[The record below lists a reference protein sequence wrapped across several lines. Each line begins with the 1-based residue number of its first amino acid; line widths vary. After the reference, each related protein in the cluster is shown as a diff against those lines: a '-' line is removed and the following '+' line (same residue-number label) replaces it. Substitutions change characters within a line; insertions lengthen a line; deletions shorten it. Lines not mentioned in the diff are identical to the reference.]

1 MTTQTPQADPME
13 WALGLAC
20 LLAYTEREG
29 HADPPADWVEPITPD
44 VLSKAA
50 DILAEQAWKGGA

>member
-1 MTTQTPQADPME
+1 ME

-20 LLAYTEREG
+20 LQAFTEREG
-29 HADPPADWVEPITPD
+29 HADPPADHVEPVTPD

-50 DILAEQAWKGGA
+50 NILAEDGGA